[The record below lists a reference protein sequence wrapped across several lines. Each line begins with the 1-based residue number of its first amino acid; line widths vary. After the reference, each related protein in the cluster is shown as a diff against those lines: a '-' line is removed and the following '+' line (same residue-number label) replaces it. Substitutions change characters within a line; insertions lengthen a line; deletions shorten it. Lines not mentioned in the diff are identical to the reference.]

1 MVYSVKFGDCV
12 MFDRVVEV
20 VWGFFLVY
28 VVVFVIIMIGLIV
41 MGLDNLSVFIVIV
54 VMLNNLGLGLGSVV
68 VNYVDVIDVG
78 KWILVIVMVFGW
90 LEVFLLLVLFLLM
103 FWCS

>member
-1 MVYSVKFGDCV
+1 MYSVKFGDCV

-28 VVVFVIIMIGLIV
+28 VVVFVVFMIGFIV
-41 MGLDNLSVFIVIV
+41 IGFDNLSVFIVMV

-78 KWILVIVMVFGW
+78 KWILVIGMVFGC
-90 LEVFLLLVLFLLM
+90 LEVFLFFVLFLFI

>member
-1 MVYSVKFGDCV
+1 

-78 KWILVIVMVFGW
+78 KWILVIVMVFG
-90 LEVFLLLVLFLLM
+90 
-103 FWCS
+103 